1 MAPPLGARH
10 IGRTMKSS
18 HILTALAPLVLV
30 LACHDPSKDQA
41 AATVGSALPVA
52 SATSPG
58 ASTQLAITPATS
70 KIEWTGSKV
79 TGSHDGSFSSF
90 SGTVDWVDANP
101 EKSRVTVEIDSSTL
115 TSSPEKLVGHLK
127 SADFF
132 DVVKFPKAQ
141 FVSTS
146 VKAGGENGATHTISG
161 NLTLHGVTK
170 SISFPATIKGDAS
183 SVDANATF
191 TINRK
196 DFGLDYP
203 GKADDLIRD
212 GVVIKLTIHGQKKS
226 A

>member
-1 MAPPLGARH
+1 
-10 IGRTMKSS
+10 MKTS
-18 HILTALAPLVLV
+18 HVLAALAPLVLV

-90 SGTVDWVDANP
+90 DGTIDWVDANP
-101 EKSRVTVEIDSSTL
+101 EKSKVTVEIDAATL
-115 TSSPEKLVGHLK
+115 TTAPEKLVGHLK
-127 SADFF
+127 SPDFF

-146 VKAGGENGATHTISG
+146 VKAGGDKGATHTITG

-170 SISFPATIKGDAS
+170 SIAFPATLKGTAH
-183 SVDANATF
+183 SVDADATF
-191 TINRK
+191 TLDRK

-212 GVVIKLTIHGQKKS
+212 GVVIRLKIHAEKKN
-226 A
+226 AT